1 MTRKRKS
8 LSFTAKCEQFFLE
21 KKDDS
26 INIQTTNKYNGEN
39 NREEEKEEN
48 INQEQHQLK
57 SRANKIF
64 LETKQKIIIKDKI
77 LYVQMVGFFQKSAT
91 FFKEKISMEQITN
104 KKKQSCCHFECK
116 IMLVFLSGTSIATMF
131 VSSAKFFEL
140 QSEVS
145 EVQRLCGFGP
155 IFYHGHIF
163 QLYFSSRNQLIMLIM
178 VVHHR
183 RSGMLSIIWLKS

>member
-1 MTRKRKS
+1 M
-8 LSFTAKCEQFFLE
+8 E

-57 SRANKIF
+57 SRADKIF

-116 IMLVFLSGTSIATMF
+116 IMLVFLSGTLIATMF

-140 QSEVS
+140 QFEVS
-145 EVQRLCGFGP
+145 EVQSVVWLWAYFLPWPHFSTLFFQSHSIDYDRSPSKVWHIEHHMAEILESKICIGFSDDLEMWST
-155 IFYHGHIF
+155 Y
-163 QLYFSSRNQLIMLIM
+163 
-178 VVHHR
+178 
-183 RSGMLSIIWLKS
+183 

>member
-1 MTRKRKS
+1 MIVLIYK
-8 LSFTAKCEQFFLE
+8 
-21 KKDDS
+21 
-26 INIQTTNKYNGEN
+26 QTTKTTVKK

-57 SRANKIF
+57 SRADKIF

-131 VSSAKFFEL
+131 VSSAKYFEL
-140 QSEVS
+140 QFEVS
-145 EVQRLCGFGP
+145 EVQSVVWLWAYFLP
-155 IFYHGHIF
+155 WPHFSTLFF
-163 QLYFSSRNQLIMLIM
+163 QSHSIDYDRSPTQ
-178 VVHHR
+178 VWHVEHH
-183 RSGMLSIIWLKS
+183 MAEILENKILVLVMT